1 MFRVILKQR
10 GTKQNFLLKVGLV
23 LRKIK
28 NMLSI
33 KSWTLFILTFKR
45 NVALFLCIGNSLPD
59 LVSRS
64 DKFVLQNQPPL
75 FSITH
80 TWVKAYNADWK
91 PTPPPFHPDPPYP
104 HQTIWQRIPSP
115 PLSPPYIPEQKNR
128 FWACNRIIDFGFSYS
143 SFAGWEGGFL
153 TTSSCERTE
162 QSEEIYIPG
171 FSLDYFHRFLTIH
184 QTIYWK

>member
-1 MFRVILKQR
+1 MTVFFPWK
-10 GTKQNFLLKVGLV
+10 
-23 LRKIK
+23 
-28 NMLSI
+28 
-33 KSWTLFILTFKR
+33 
-45 NVALFLCIGNSLPD
+45 GNSLPD

-64 DKFVLQNQPPL
+64 DKFVWQNQPPL

-128 FWACNRIIDFGFSYS
+128 FWAKKKGLFGQRNRRKWESEGVGVVVYLYCLHTGSKVWYQRLIGNQARDDLVPTVGSR
-143 SFAGWEGGFL
+143 GWLNDGWSVPDCRIQKL
-153 TTSSCERTE
+153 TRRGMIWSWAPDKNKEYYMEYYTDR
-162 QSEEIYIPG
+162 EI
-171 FSLDYFHRFLTIH
+171 
-184 QTIYWK
+184 